1 MHFGVLGS
9 GIIGLTTALEL
20 QQQFPTAQVSIL
32 ADRFNEDTVSYVA
45 AGIFRPGTSFMG
57 PTQQITQY
65 VWPELLK
72 KIHNSFNV
80 FGLIAGSG

>member
-20 QQQFPTAQVSIL
+20 QHQFPTAQVSIL

-65 VWPELLK
+65 VWAELLK
-72 KIHNSFNV
+72 LIHNSFHV
-80 FGLIAGSG
+80 FGSIAGSG